1 MSENNGFWN
10 TSKQTSNQRWNST
23 EQSTESLKAKLS
35 AHHRRAID
43 EIEVADTDYYE
54 DNIYDEPEYWRSG
67 HYFSA
72 GEKKYRARQ

>member
-1 MSENNGFWN
+1 MSEISKLWN
-10 TSKQTSNQRWNST
+10 VSEQSSKQSWSSV
-23 EQSTESLKAKLS
+23 EQSTENLKAKLS

-67 HYFSA
+67 HYFLA
-72 GEKKYRARQ
+72 GEKKHRAGQ